1 MQPSVRGTVFSL
13 RSSTAAIHPK
23 FDLTD
28 VMARVAKENPT
39 WDAKRLA
46 EAESEYRSF
55 LAVAKATPGQD
66 HHNTSV
72 DMDAVWHSHILHT
85 RQYHTDCAQFFGHY
99 FHHAPSGTVGMC
111 SGNCGGR
118 CD

>member
-1 MQPSVRGTVFSL
+1 
-13 RSSTAAIHPK
+13 
-23 FDLTD
+23 
-28 VMARVAKENPT
+28 MARVAKENPT

-99 FHHAPSGTVGMC
+99 FHHAPSERSACARETVEVDATETVLSFLEGSSC
-111 SGNCGGR
+111 SATGAFLVVYT
-118 CD
+118 